1 MTNEEICTLLE
12 QGATISRERNINL
25 DFARIA
31 EIASLRIRALEETL
45 ELANKIIKANE
56 KTVKADY
63 VYESQVYKEFKSRSK
78 RGDYLT

>member
-31 EIASLRIRALEETL
+31 EIAALRIRAFEETL
-45 ELANKIIKANE
+45 MVANKIIKRLENGE
-56 KTVKADY
+56 TP
-63 VYESQVYKEFKSRSK
+63 Q